1 MNHLNN
7 ECVEWGGQVQVT
19 LDRETMLP
27 PAGRVTLNAIR
38 SYLETIALANQRVL
52 AEFLVDGCLV
62 DLSHPLTN
70 LTFRRVD
77 AHTAPLTDQPLVL
90 LSTALQQAA
99 RARASVEAALT
110 LVLINSPGTARELW
124 WGIAGRLKEP
134 VLTLSLMPDHL
145 CQTWCGT
152 SFDKLRRWQLEQIA
166 VIIRRVDEACDSGD
180 NIQISD
186 ALENLV
192 LPWLDNLAE
201 HIRLW
206 QDATQAGSRLRTS
219 V

>member
-1 MNHLNN
+1 
-7 ECVEWGGQVQVT
+7 
-19 LDRETMLP
+19 
-27 PAGRVTLNAIR
+27 
-38 SYLETIALANQRVL
+38 
-52 AEFLVDGCLV
+52 
-62 DLSHPLTN
+62 
-70 LTFRRVD
+70 
-77 AHTAPLTDQPLVL
+77 
-90 LSTALQQAA
+90 
-99 RARASVEAALT
+99 
-110 LVLINSPGTARELW
+110 
-124 WGIAGRLKEP
+124 
-134 VLTLSLMPDHL
+134 MPDHL